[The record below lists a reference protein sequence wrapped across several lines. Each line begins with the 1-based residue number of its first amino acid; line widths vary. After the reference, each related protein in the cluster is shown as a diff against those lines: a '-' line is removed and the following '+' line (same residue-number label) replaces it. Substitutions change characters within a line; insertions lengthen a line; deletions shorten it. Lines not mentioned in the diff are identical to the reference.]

1 MYKIFKQ
8 GIVEVAYKGATT
20 DVKVLVSATGIEA
33 AYPIVKFCKDN
44 QTFPIVS
51 ITKTLDEI
59 SILRIFIPNHIINN
73 QKQLDE
79 LVME

>member
-1 MYKIFKQ
+1 MCKVFKK

-20 DVKVLVSATGIEA
+20 DVKILVSATGIEA

-51 ITKTLDEI
+51 IVETLDEI
-59 SILRIFIPNHIINN
+59 SILRISIPNHIIDS
-73 QKQLDE
+73 QEQLDE